1 MGTHVEKFRVSTSTS
16 ETADACHRAL
26 RSLEWN
32 EQSSD
37 QFAVDLLDHQDIYTA
52 VVARWLRKHIPILR
66 SVLDRYTIR
75 SARAPEG
82 PPRADAEISAVLGQR
97 FIVRISLREHGGFG
111 TDMTIS
117 GSDLA
122 AVRWTSPLRSAVG
135 ELRRSIEVQSG
146 SLTPYRPRTP

>member
-1 MGTHVEKFRVSTSTS
+1 MSTSTS

-37 QFAVDLLDHQDIYTA
+37 QMVVDVLDFQDTDTA
-52 VVARWLRKHIPILR
+52 VVAGWLRKHIPIVR
-66 SVLDRYTIR
+66 SVIHRYTIR

-117 GSDLA
+117 GSDLG
-122 AVRWTSPLRSAVG
+122 AVGRTGRLRSAIR

-146 SLTPYRPRTP
+146 SLTPYRPRTQ